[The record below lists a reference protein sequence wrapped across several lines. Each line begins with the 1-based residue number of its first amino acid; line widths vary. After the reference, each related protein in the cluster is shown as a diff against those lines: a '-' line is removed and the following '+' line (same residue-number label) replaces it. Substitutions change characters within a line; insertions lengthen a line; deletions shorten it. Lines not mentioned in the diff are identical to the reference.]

1 MGDQFR
7 ISFSKIGNLRSI
19 VPSTVNIMALTATAT
34 HETYQSVLSKL
45 AMTDPVLVSIPPE
58 RGNIT
63 YYVHPPTSV
72 DELSG
77 MLNSELREMCEF
89 PKTIVFVR
97 KYKDCSDLYDMLEHK
112 LGIEI
117 TNPCGYPNVSQFR
130 RVEMFSRVLTTEK
143 KEQVLSAFSDPNGV
157 LQVVIA
163 TSAFGLGIDCQNIQR
178 TIHWGLPSTIEEY
191 VQESGRAGRDGQQAQ
206 AILYEGKVGKYPTM
220 SIKNYLFNN
229 DVCRRRLLFCNFLCH
244 DDKKIVVTGCLCCD
258 ICAKLCL
265 CEICAS

>member
-1 MGDQFR
+1 M
-7 ISFSKIGNLRSI
+7 
-19 VPSTVNIMALTATAT
+19 
-34 HETYQSVLSKL
+34 
-45 AMTDPVLVSIPPE
+45 
-58 RGNIT
+58 
-63 YYVHPPTSV
+63 
-72 DELSG
+72 
-77 MLNSELREMCEF
+77 
-89 PKTIVFVR
+89 FVR
-97 KYKDCSDLYDMLEHK
+97 KYKDCSDLYDMLKHK

-117 TNPCGYPNVSQFR
+117 TNPYGYPNISQFR

-220 SIKNYLFNN
+220 SINNYLFNN
-229 DVCRRRLLFCNFLCH
+229 DVCRLLVACAVIFVLNYSYVKYVQVKNTLLCVCF
-244 DDKKIVVTGCLCCD
+244 ITCIYVFVL
-258 ICAKLCL
+258 
-265 CEICAS
+265 S